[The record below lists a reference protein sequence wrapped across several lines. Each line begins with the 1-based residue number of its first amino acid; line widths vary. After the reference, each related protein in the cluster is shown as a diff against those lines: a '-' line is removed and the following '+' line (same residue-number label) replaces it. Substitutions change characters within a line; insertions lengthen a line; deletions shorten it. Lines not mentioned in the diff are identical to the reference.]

1 MLPET
6 ARRKV
11 HETEQRLGHWD
22 AYVRSIYITIL
33 VIMAYL
39 LGYEFDLMA
48 PLHGGAAVV
57 GALWAAVTVLAVYKD
72 DRVTT
77 RSSFFSTMGSALFG
91 AAVALAYLLWIPPH
105 MWDLALI
112 IVPAMLISQL
122 LGFADR
128 GRQVV
133 STLLIIV
140 IFSHLNNSTPWVNAA
155 MRTAEV
161 LIGAVVGLL
170 GGYFGEHLP
179 GLDEEPEKSAEAEH
193 HKQ

>member
-72 DRVTT
+72 DRVAT
-77 RSSFFSTMGSALFG
+77 RDSFFSTMGSALFG
-91 AAVALAYLLWIPPH
+91 AAVALVYLVWIPPH

-112 IVPAMLISQL
+112 IVLAMLLSQA
-122 LGFADR
+122 LGFSDR

-140 IFSHLNNSTPWVNAA
+140 IFSHLNELNPWMNAG

-161 LIGAVVGLL
+161 LIGASVGLL
-170 GGYFGEHLP
+170 GGYFGEKLP
-179 GLDEEPEKSAEAEH
+179 GLDKEK
-193 HKQ
+193 